1 MWLTSVRRVS
11 CGFTA
16 ALTLALVGTSCTA
29 GTASSPAATHITV
42 GALPVVDNV
51 GLYIAADEGIFKRFG
66 LSVTIKQVVQST
78 LAIPLMKK
86 GDINI
91 IGGANDVSFM
101 AASASAPADPPFR
114 LVMEAATC
122 APNTFDVLTLPSSGI
137 TKPANLVGKTVAV
150 NLNPNVQTLTINA
163 ILKADGVKNPSTA
176 VHYKVVPFP
185 AMVNALQAHQVDAIS
200 AVEPFATAAELTTGA
215 LPILDQC
222 QGPTDNFPLSSYFAT
237 TAWAKQHP
245 AVVLAFQKA
254 MAQAQAVADS
264 SREVVE
270 KTILT
275 YIPKLTKMEAAIL
288 ALDTFPTS
296 VDAIQLQRV
305 ADLMYSG
312 HLLTKQFKVGP
323 LLIK

>member
-1 MWLTSVRRVS
+1 MRFARARRVS
-11 CGFTA
+11 YSLTA
-16 ALTLALVGTSCTA
+16 ALALALVSTSCSG
-29 GTASSPAATHITV
+29 GTPSSSAATHITV

-51 GLYIAADEGIFKRFG
+51 GLYIAADEGIFQRFG
-66 LSVTIKQVVQST
+66 LSVTIQQVVQST
-78 LAIPLMKK
+78 KAIPLMQA
-86 GDINI
+86 GQINI

-122 APNTFDVLTLPSSGI
+122 APNTFDVLTLPSSRI
-137 TKPANLVGKTVAV
+137 TKPANLVGKTIAV
-150 NLNPNVQTLTINA
+150 NLIPNVQTLTIDA
-163 ILKADGVKNPSTA
+163 ILRADGVNPSS
-176 VHYKVVPFP
+176 VHYKIIPFP
-185 AMVNALQAHQVDAIS
+185 AMVNALQTHQVDAIS

-237 TAWAKQHP
+237 TVWAKQHP

-254 MAQAQAVADS
+254 MAQAQEVADS

-296 VDAIQLQRV
+296 VDAAQLQRV

-312 HLLTKQFKVGP
+312 HLLTKPFQVGP
-323 LLIK
+323 LLTK

>member
-1 MWLTSVRRVS
+1 MWLTRVCRVS
-11 CGFTA
+11 YSITA
-16 ALTLALVGTSCTA
+16 SLGLALLGTSCTA
-29 GTASSPAATHITV
+29 ATESSPATTHITV

-66 LSVTIKQVVQST
+66 LSVTIKQVLQST
-78 LAIPLMKK
+78 VAIPEMNS
-86 GDINI
+86 GAINI
-91 IGGANDVSFM
+91 IGGANNVSFM
-101 AASASAPADPPFR
+101 QASATDPADPPFR

-137 TKPANLVGKTVAV
+137 AKPANLAGKTIAV
-150 NLNPNVQTLTINA
+150 NLTNNVQTLTINA
-163 ILKADGVKNPSTA
+163 ILRADGVNPSS
-176 VHYKVVPFP
+176 VHYVVIPFP
-185 AMVNALQAHQVDAIS
+185 QMVAALKAHRVDAIS

-222 QGPTDNFPLSSYFAT
+222 QGPTDNFPLSSYYAT
-237 TAWAKQHP
+237 ATWVRQHP
-245 AVVLAFQKA
+245 AVVLAFKKA
-254 MAQAQAVADS
+254 MAKAQALADS

-275 YIPKLTKMEAAIL
+275 YIPKLSKMEAAVL

-296 VDAIQLQRV
+296 VDALQLQRV

-312 HLLTKQFKVGP
+312 HLLAKPFQVGP
-323 LLIK
+323 LLAG

>member
-51 GLYIAADEGIFKRFG
+51 GLYIAANEGIFKRFG

-86 GDINI
+86 GEINI

-122 APNTFDVLTLPSSGI
+122 APNTFDVLTLPSSHI
-137 TKPANLVGKTVAV
+137 TQPANLVNKTIAV

-163 ILKADGVKNPSTA
+163 ILRADGVKNLSL
-176 VHYKVVPFP
+176 VHYKVIPFP
-185 AMVNALQAHQVDAIS
+185 AMVNALQTHQVDAIS

-237 TAWAKQHP
+237 TVWAKQHP

-270 KTILT
+270 RTILT
-275 YIPKLTKMEAAIL
+275 YIPKLTKMEAAVL

-296 VDAIQLQRV
+296 VDAVQLQRV

-312 HLLTKQFKVGP
+312 HLLTKAFQVGP
-323 LLIK
+323 LLAK